1 MFKRTFSKI
10 ALILVVVTALLATVL
25 LAACDQN
32 AFKPGDLPEQAAV
45 EADGNGGNAVKYGE
59 WLYYVNGY
67 QSSASAENTYAE
79 SYGRVGSIARIKL
92 ADLEKLFEVYE
103 DTTLTSSSAKTKKIA
118 EELKRAAEVVVPNFY
133 YSGNTTTTELNG
145 IYIFNDR
152 LYILTPNDALT
163 AGGNK
168 QTDQAVL
175 TSYALNGSDMRKH
188 YVFTSNAAQ
197 IMFNELDGK
206 LVATFVMTSG
216 SDTNAANLDVASGKL
231 TAEVKKISNAKFDV
245 AGKAVFFTDEDG
257 SICKLTPS
265 MTDKQVIVDNSVE
278 EGEDK
283 STITYTITSVNG
295 GTVYYTMSDSEN
307 SEIGGKALYYASEEK
322 TEPIANVALNG
333 EVPTTYY
340 GYKDTIIFTA
350 SETIVEK
357 TLYGI
362 YKTNKDT
369 VILDPTALNGDKS
382 ITFNKLV
389 GDTLYFTRDNVAY
402 TLDLAAASAEPVPY
416 ARSLASASGWSVP
429 KIIKADD
436 THNYVITLSSGSVSV
451 VKFDTAAK
459 TNSDSVTLTLVADE
473 D

>member
-67 QSSASAENTYAE
+67 QSSASAENTYTE

-175 TSYALNGSDMRKH
+175 TSYALNGSDMQKH

-295 GTVYYTMSDSEN
+295 GTVYYTMSDSDN

-322 TEPIANVALNG
+322 TEPTANVALNG

-451 VKFDTAAK
+451 VKFDTSAK

>member
-10 ALILVVVTALLATVL
+10 ALILVVVTVLVASVL
-25 LAACDQN
+25 LAACEQN
-32 AFKPGDLPEQAAV
+32 AFKPGSLPDKATV

-67 QSSASAENTYAE
+67 QSSAAAENTYAE
-79 SYGRVGSIARIKL
+79 SYGRVGSIARIKIS
-92 ADLEKLFEVYE
+92 DMEKLFEVYE
-103 DTTLTSSSAKTKKIA
+103 DTTLTSTSAKTKKIA
-118 EELKRAAEVVVPNFY
+118 EELKKTAEVVVPNFY
-133 YSGNTTTTELNG
+133 YSGNTTTTDLNG

-168 QTDQAVL
+168 QTDQSVL
-175 TSYALNGSDMRKH
+175 TSYALNGSDMKKH

-197 IMFNELDGK
+197 IMLNEIDGK
-206 LVATFVMTSG
+206 LVATFVMASG
-216 SDTNAANLDVASGKL
+216 SDTNVANLDMQSGEL
-231 TAEVKKISNAKFDV
+231 TAEVKKISNAKFDI

-257 SICKLTPS
+257 SICKLAAS
-265 MTDKQVIVDNSVE
+265 ATDKQVIVDNSVE

-283 STITYTITSVNG
+283 STITYTITSVND
-295 GTVYYTMSDSEN
+295 GTVYYTMSDSDN
-307 SEIGGKALYYASEEK
+307 SDIGNKALYFASEAN
-322 TEPIANVALNG
+322 TEPTANVALST
-333 EVPTTYY
+333 ETPTTYY

-350 SETIVEK
+350 TEKILEK

-362 YKTNKDT
+362 YKTDKNT
-369 VILDPTALNGDKS
+369 VILDPTALGSDKA
-382 ITFNKLV
+382 ITFNKLI
-389 GDTLYFTRDNVAY
+389 GDTLYFTRDNIAY
-402 TLDLAAASAEPVPY
+402 TLDLAAENAEPVPY

-436 THNYVITLSSGSVSV
+436 THNYVITLSGGSVSV
-451 VKFDTAAK
+451 VKFDTAEK
-459 TNSDSVTLTLVADE
+459 TNSDSVILTLVADE

>member
-92 ADLEKLFEVYE
+92 ADLEKLFEVYK

-197 IMFNELDGK
+197 IMFNELDGN

-451 VKFDTAAK
+451 VKFDTSAK